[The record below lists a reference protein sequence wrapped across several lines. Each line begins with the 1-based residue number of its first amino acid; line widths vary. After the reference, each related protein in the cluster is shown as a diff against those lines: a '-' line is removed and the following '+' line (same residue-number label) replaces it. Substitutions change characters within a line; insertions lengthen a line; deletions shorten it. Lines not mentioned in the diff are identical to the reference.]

1 MRGLPIL
8 GAGLILSPG
17 CFLYCIP
24 YRPGRHKPGST
35 VGMAGEGGGETRP
48 GIVL

>member
-1 MRGLPIL
+1 V
-8 GAGLILSPG
+8 A
-17 CFLYCIP
+17 FYIP

-35 VGMAGEGGGETRP
+35 VGMAGGGGLTVGGGGGAETRP